1 MICSICKKGETSV
14 VDSRPTEDGTAI
26 RRRRLCVC
34 GARFTTLE
42 RVQFRE
48 LMVVKK
54 NGRKSAFDRDKL
66 AKSIYIALKKRPI
79 DTDTIEKFITKISR
93 SLEELGQNELKL
105 DLIDILS
112 LPAFDITYEKI
123 KDPYSSFGVSM
134 FINAGDNDSAS
145 RNWTDKF
152 SLTPFYRF
160 YFFNKRDYG
169 GAGFFAEVF
178 TKFSS
183 GKHDVEYYNF
193 NPDPNSPGISYW
205 ETIEENFFDIAPG
218 AAIGQKWV
226 KNARALKKAGYIRK

>member
-1 MICSICKKGETSV
+1 MKYITLLILLFSISINSQE
-14 VDSRPTEDGTAI
+14 
-26 RRRRLCVC
+26 
-34 GARFTTLE
+34 
-42 RVQFRE
+42 VQQVE
-48 LMVVKK
+48 VVK
-54 NGRKSAFDRDKL
+54 NDNQ
-66 AKSIYIALKKRPI
+66 
-79 DTDTIEKFITKISR
+79 ISE
-93 SLEELGQNELKL
+93 LFEELGQNELKL

-112 LPAFDITYEKI
+112 LPAFDITYERI

-169 GAGFFAEVF
+169 GAGFFAEIF

-193 NPDPNSPGISYW
+193 SDNSGSDYIRI
-205 ETIEENFFDIAPG
+205 EEENFFDIAPG

-226 KNARALKKAGYIRK
+226 NKKVFF

>member
-1 MICSICKKGETSV
+1 MKHITLLILLFSISINSQE
-14 VDSRPTEDGTAI
+14 
-26 RRRRLCVC
+26 
-34 GARFTTLE
+34 
-42 RVQFRE
+42 VQQVE
-48 LMVVKK
+48 VVK
-54 NGRKSAFDRDKL
+54 NDNQ
-66 AKSIYIALKKRPI
+66 
-79 DTDTIEKFITKISR
+79 ISE
-93 SLEELGQNELKL
+93 LFEELGQNELKL

-112 LPAFDITYEKI
+112 LPAFDITYERI

-169 GAGFFAEVF
+169 GAGFFAEIF

-193 NPDPNSPGISYW
+193 GDNSGSDYIRT
-205 ETIEENFFDIAPG
+205 EEENFFDIAPG

-226 KNARALKKAGYIRK
+226 NKKGWTFEITGGVGRFLLNKDENNEELGRAVESSRPEALLRGGFSIGKRF

>member
-1 MICSICKKGETSV
+1 MKYITLLILLFSICINSQE
-14 VDSRPTEDGTAI
+14 
-26 RRRRLCVC
+26 
-34 GARFTTLE
+34 
-42 RVQFRE
+42 VQQVE
-48 LMVVKK
+48 VVK
-54 NGRKSAFDRDKL
+54 NDNQ
-66 AKSIYIALKKRPI
+66 
-79 DTDTIEKFITKISR
+79 ISE
-93 SLEELGQNELKL
+93 LFEELGQNESKL

-112 LPAFDITYEKI
+112 LPAFDITYERI

-169 GAGFFAEVF
+169 GAGFFAEIF

-193 NPDPNSPGISYW
+193 SDNSGSDYIRT
-205 ETIEENFFDIAPG
+205 EEENFFDIAPG

-226 KNARALKKAGYIRK
+226 NKKGWTFEITGGVGRFLLNKDENDSSRGQEIFSNRPEAVLRGGFSIGRRF

>member
-1 MICSICKKGETSV
+1 MMKNIILLILLFSISV
-14 VDSRPTEDGTAI
+14 NSQK
-26 RRRRLCVC
+26 
-34 GARFTTLE
+34 
-42 RVQFRE
+42 VQQVE
-48 LMVVKK
+48 VLK
-54 NGRKSAFDRDKL
+54 NDNQ
-66 AKSIYIALKKRPI
+66 
-79 DTDTIEKFITKISR
+79 ISD
-93 SLEELGQNELKL
+93 LFEELGQNELKL

-112 LPAFDITYEKI
+112 LPAFDITYERI
-123 KDPYSSFGVSM
+123 KDPYSSFGVSL
-134 FINAGDNDSAS
+134 FLNVGDNDSAS

-193 NPDPNSPGISYW
+193 NPDTNSPGISFW
-205 ETIEENFFDIAPG
+205 ETVEENFFDIAPG

>member
-1 MICSICKKGETSV
+1 MKYITLLILLFSISINSQE
-14 VDSRPTEDGTAI
+14 
-26 RRRRLCVC
+26 
-34 GARFTTLE
+34 
-42 RVQFRE
+42 VQQVE
-48 LMVVKK
+48 VVK
-54 NGRKSAFDRDKL
+54 NDNQ
-66 AKSIYIALKKRPI
+66 
-79 DTDTIEKFITKISR
+79 ISE
-93 SLEELGQNELKL
+93 LFEELGQNELKL

-112 LPAFDITYEKI
+112 LPAFDITYERI

-169 GAGFFAEVF
+169 GAGFFAEIF

-193 NPDPNSPGISYW
+193 GDNSGSDYIRT
-205 ETIEENFFDIAPG
+205 EEENFFDIAPG

-226 KNARALKKAGYIRK
+226 NKKGWTFEITGGVGRFLLNKDENDQELGRDVNSRRPEALLRGGFSIGKRF